1 MQIQLTIIGNGLIQK
16 VTMILLHIEF
26 YFNVLI
32 YKWNINYIQSLF
44 LKIYIL
50 TFLTI
55 VTEVST

>member
-1 MQIQLTIIGNGLIQK
+1 
-16 VTMILLHIEF
+16 MILLHIEF